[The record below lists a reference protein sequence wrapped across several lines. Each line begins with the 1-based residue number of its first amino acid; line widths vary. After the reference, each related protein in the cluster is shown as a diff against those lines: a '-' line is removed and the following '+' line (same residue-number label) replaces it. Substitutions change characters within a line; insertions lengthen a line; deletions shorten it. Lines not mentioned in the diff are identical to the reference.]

1 MERPTSDKI
10 LFINSDILIHLMP
23 SKCGILNLG
32 ISHKISLN
40 LLQLF
45 FHQAQLHRICLHTPT
60 ASHAIFPKYS
70 PDVSWRLVW
79 LRGLWLPICVAL
91 WLLALCVV
99 ASLRSCHCAALCARA
114 LCGRHTRQSRSRAAI
129 TDPYPASEEIDR
141 RPLISCCGNR

>member
-40 LLQLF
+40 LLRLF

-99 ASLRSCHCAALCARA
+99 ASLRSCHCAALCART
-114 LCGRHTRQSRSRAAI
+114 LCGQGRQSGWRRRRRAGI
-129 TDPYPASEEIDR
+129 RD
-141 RPLISCCGNR
+141 RPLSGPRGD

>member
-99 ASLRSCHCAALCARA
+99 ASLRSCHCAALCART
-114 LCGRHTRQSRSRAAI
+114 LCGQGRQSGWRRRRAGI
-129 TDPYPASEEIDR
+129 RD
-141 RPLISCCGNR
+141 RPLSGPRGD